1 MKSIIVRTID
11 LLKYDDCV
19 LTYGHFSTIHTGH
32 IRYLK
37 HAKAQGG
44 KLITAILPDID
55 NGVKDKYPFN
65 QNERAESLALLGLVD
80 VIILLEKQEDSL
92 KTLIEVS
99 NSLQQ
104 IRIK

>member
-1 MKSIIVRTID
+1 MKSIIVRTKD

-55 NGVKDKYPFN
+55 NGIKDKYLN
-65 QNERAESLALLGLVD
+65 QKRSRKSC
-80 VIILLEKQEDSL
+80 I
-92 KTLIEVS
+92 T
-99 NSLQQ
+99 
-104 IRIK
+104 